1 MSPGLG
7 HCQGLTMLDW
17 RERGREGRNVVHE
30 SQVERDEKGELM

>member
-17 RERGREGRNVVHE
+17 RERGREGG
-30 SQVERDEKGELM
+30 RDEMWFMKARLREMKR